1 MAFVSDDLL
10 DLNQR
15 YQLRKKSSNILAEI
29 THELKVLD
37 DMRESINRLDMI
49 NYDSLESLR
58 ERLIR
63 LSASCNEAITQVGM
77 VRESVLAS
85 LEEEDLL

>member
-10 DLNQR
+10 DLDQR
-15 YQLRKKSSNILAEI
+15 YQLKIEAGDILAVI
-29 THELKVLD
+29 THELKILD

-49 NYDSLESLR
+49 NYDSLDSLR

-77 VRESVLAS
+77 VRESVLES

>member
-10 DLNQR
+10 DLDQR
-15 YQLRKKSSNILAEI
+15 YQLKREASDILAEI

-37 DMRESINRLDMI
+37 DIRESINRLDAT
-49 NYDSLESLR
+49 NYDSVYSLR
-58 ERLIR
+58 NRLVK
-63 LSASCNEAITQVGM
+63 LTHTCTEAYTKVDM
-77 VRESVLAS
+77 VRADVLAS